1 MITISAS
8 MMPFVQITVALL
20 LGGLLGL
27 ERTFAHKT
35 AGLRTY
41 SLVSMGSCLL
51 IIISNLVIAP
61 LSNVSGIDP
70 LRLAAGIVTGIGFL
84 GAGLIIFKD
93 SKISGLTT
101 AAGLW
106 VACAIGIAVGFELF
120 SIAVFATSLTLFTF
134 SVLWIFENKIK
145 KIVDRNDLDNG
156 DNRSSL

>member
-1 MITISAS
+1 MITISAG

-61 LSNVSGIDP
+61 LSNISGIDP

-120 SIAVFATSLTLFTF
+120 LIAVFATSLTLFTF

-145 KIVDRNDLDNG
+145 KIVD
-156 DNRSSL
+156 

>member
-61 LSNVSGIDP
+61 LSNISGIDP

-120 SIAVFATSLTLFTF
+120 LIAVFATSLTLFTF

-145 KIVDRNDLDNG
+145 KIVD
-156 DNRSSL
+156 

>member
-61 LSNVSGIDP
+61 LSNISGIDP

-93 SKISGLTT
+93 SKI
-101 AAGLW
+101 
-106 VACAIGIAVGFELF
+106 
-120 SIAVFATSLTLFTF
+120 
-134 SVLWIFENKIK
+134 
-145 KIVDRNDLDNG
+145 
-156 DNRSSL
+156 